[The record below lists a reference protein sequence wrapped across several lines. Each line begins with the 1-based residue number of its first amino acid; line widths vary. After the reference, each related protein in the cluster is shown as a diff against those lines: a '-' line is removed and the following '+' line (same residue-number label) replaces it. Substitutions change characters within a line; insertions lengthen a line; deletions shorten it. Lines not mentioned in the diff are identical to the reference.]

1 VQNIVKGWLVNAT
14 ARHEN
19 YSDFGAANVWKFS
32 SVNAIED
39 DKLTLEDLFQQ
50 DLEHLH
56 YTKFILKNLNQ
67 HFVEH

>member
-1 VQNIVKGWLVNAT
+1 MKTIVILLQNVGL
-14 ARHEN
+14 
-19 YSDFGAANVWKFS
+19 

-56 YTKFILKNLNQ
+56 TKFILKNLNQ
-67 HFVEH
+67 HFKVEQLL